1 MTDEET
7 ITIEGYEVEDWTT
20 ASKRMFNHGHDGV
33 YLPTS
38 MIDEGR
44 ITIQDNG
51 DVTMPLWLAESEGLV
66 SGGTRVGIPLK
77 RQRLPDMPEQT
88 VSDESLLFAARQMG
102 EFSALV
108 WHAVD
113 DNVLCED
120 GRVVAVCESKE
131 MAAIVAMTPRT
142 VTALISDLTT
152 LRAWAAEA
160 QKRAERKG
168 TRRG

>member
-77 RQRLPDMPEQT
+77 RQRMPDMPEMM
-88 VSDESLLFAARQMG
+88 SDDELDDIIERCPTLDGWGRQGDAIWWGEHLVAIAEHNSLQVDRFF
-102 EFSALV
+102 E
-108 WHAVD
+108 HAPSD
-113 DNVLCED
+113 VLRLADENK
-120 GRVVAVCESKE
+120 R
-131 MAAIVAMTPRT
+131 
-142 VTALISDLTT
+142 